1 MVERRSPKP
10 VVGGSSPS
18 WPASGCKILKVGGMK
33 KLLSQ
38 YKLTKEELSKVI
50 FPLKEQIRNALVS
63 VLVVVTIITLFLTL
77 IDFVLSAFVSS
88 VL

>member
-1 MVERRSPKP
+1 
-10 VVGGSSPS
+10 
-18 WPASGCKILKVGGMK
+18 MK

>member
-18 WPASGCKILKVGGMK
+18 WPASGCQILKVGGMK

-50 FPLKEQIRNALVS
+50 FPLKEQIRNALIS

>member
-1 MVERRSPKP
+1 M
-10 VVGGSSPS
+10 
-18 WPASGCKILKVGGMK
+18 
-33 KLLSQ
+33 
-38 YKLTKEELSKVI
+38 I
-50 FPLKEQIRNALVS
+50 FPLKEQIRNALIS

>member
-1 MVERRSPKP
+1 M
-10 VVGGSSPS
+10 
-18 WPASGCKILKVGGMK
+18 
-33 KLLSQ
+33 
-38 YKLTKEELSKVI
+38 
-50 FPLKEQIRNALVS
+50 RNALIS